1 MPSRKKRLIYCFASV
16 FPELDENEIIRSSVT
31 SLSNW
36 DSVAMVT
43 LISVIEEE
51 FEIEIDSDGLEQFL
65 SFELVNDFLK
75 DVIDVH

>member
-1 MPSRKKRLIYCFASV
+1 MSDRKKRLIHCFSSV
-16 FPELDENEIIRSSVT
+16 FPELSEDEIIRASVT

-51 FEIEIDSDGLEQFL
+51 FEIEIDLDDLEQFL
-65 SFELVNDFLK
+65 SFELMNEFLRAK
-75 DVIDVH
+75 